1 MGKIKYP
8 GLCEFVQEKLKQKK
22 DSTEIFNEA
31 CRTFNYKD
39 RISSFR
45 RYVNNIKYR
54 HKDDSPNQP
63 SNDQTIKENLP
74 KDDVSEF
81 LDIVSK
87 QKNISIIDICNDLN
101 CSPQRIDN
109 LVSYHRSKG
118 YDITIHED
126 MVMFFTDLVSSVEQV
141 PQISE
146 TEITF
151 GVASDLHFGSKAAQ
165 ITALNEFC
173 NICSKRGVKHI
184 FSPGDI
190 VAGYNVYP
198 GQQFDLYALS
208 AEEQEDSVIKNL
220 PTGDFQWYMLGGNH
234 DYAFIKKGGGHNPVL
249 AIASKREDVHYVGFD
264 DADIPILNGVE
275 LKLWHPSGGV
285 PYSVSYRLQKG
296 VEQISYSELRRIIS
310 GEKMAPTIRF
320 VLSGHLHIQV
330 QAMIGS
336 IFGMQCG
343 AFEGQTNY
351 LKRKGLVPNIGGY
364 IVNAELVKNGLI
376 KNFDAK
382 FYMFE
387 DIEDDWRNYSH
398 SIPKQKIVKPIFG

>member
-141 PQISE
+141 PQLSD

-173 NICSKRGVKHI
+173 NICLKRGVKHI

-234 DYAFIKKGGGHNPVL
+234 DYAFIKKGGGHNPIL

-364 IVNAELVKNGLI
+364 IVNAELGKNGLI

-398 SIPKQKIVKPIFG
+398 SIPKQKIIKPIFT

>member
-1 MGKIKYP
+1 MGRIKYP

-39 RISSFR
+39 GISCFR
-45 RYVNNIKYR
+45 RYVNNIKWRYS
-54 HKDDSPNQP
+54 KNSSTQS
-63 SNDQTIKENLP
+63 SNDYSVKENSQ

-118 YDITIHED
+118 FDITIHED

-141 PQISE
+141 PQLSD

-151 GVASDLHFGSKAAQ
+151 GVASDLHFGSKAVQ

-275 LKLWHPSGGV
+275 LKLWHPSGGI

-310 GEKMAPTIRF
+310 GEKMTPTIRF

-364 IVNAELVKNGLI
+364 IVNAELGKNGLI

-387 DIEDDWRNYSH
+387 DIEDDWRNYKH
-398 SIPKQKIVKPIFG
+398 SIPKQKILKPIFT

>member
-364 IVNAELVKNGLI
+364 IVNAELGKNGLI